1 MSNGV
6 ALSIKSMKKTYGS
19 GAKAVTALR
28 SVDLDIYENEFFTLL
43 GPSGCGKTT
52 LLRIIAGFEA
62 ATEGQLYL
70 FSENVRDTPAHKR
83 RVNTVFQSYALFPH
97 MTIEENISFGLRMLG
112 KKAGEIKEIVA
123 RMLALVQL
131 EALAMRKPSELSGG
145 QRQRIAL
152 ARALA
157 TSPKVLLLDEP
168 LSALDYKLR
177 KDMQRELK
185 RIQKETGITFVF
197 VTHDQEEAMS
207 MSDRIAVVAEGK
219 IQQLGDPE
227 TIYEQPKNSFVAN
240 FIGEM
245 NLFDVNWVKDGTEYV
260 GKISDG
266 LECRRSENP
275 GTHLVGIRPEKID
288 VSECI
293 EGMTANATV
302 EEATYKGSVVVYRL
316 KLLCGKIAEA
326 SFQQNARNAHVQ
338 VGRDVCVNFPAMSMR
353 LIEAQSA

>member
-1 MSNGV
+1 MSNNV
-6 ALSIKSMKKTYGS
+6 ALSIRSVKKTYGS
-19 GAKAVTALR
+19 GRKSVTALK
-28 SVDLDIYENEFFTLL
+28 SIDLDIYENEFFTLL

-52 LLRIIAGFEA
+52 LLRIIAGFESV
-62 ATEGQLYL
+62 TEGQLHL

-97 MTIEENISFGLRMLG
+97 MTIEENIGFGLKMLG
-112 KKAGEIKEIVA
+112 KKLAEVNDVTS

-131 EALAMRKPSELSGG
+131 EALALRKPSELSGG

-185 RIQKETGITFVF
+185 RIQQETGITFVF

-207 MSDRIAVVAEGK
+207 MSDRIAVIAEGK

-227 TIYEQPKNSFVAN
+227 TIYERPKNSFVAN
-240 FIGEM
+240 FIGEI
-245 NLFDVNWVKDGTEYV
+245 NLFEVNWVKQGSEFV

-266 LECRRSENP
+266 LECRRSDDP
-275 GTHLVGIRPEKID
+275 GDQLVGIRPEKID
-288 VSECI
+288 VSKCS
-293 EGMTANATV
+293 EGMLANATV
-302 EEATYKGSVVVYRL
+302 EEASYKGSVVTYRL

-338 VGRDVCVNFPAMSMR
+338 VGREVCVDFPASSMR
-353 LIEAQSA
+353 LVEAKSV